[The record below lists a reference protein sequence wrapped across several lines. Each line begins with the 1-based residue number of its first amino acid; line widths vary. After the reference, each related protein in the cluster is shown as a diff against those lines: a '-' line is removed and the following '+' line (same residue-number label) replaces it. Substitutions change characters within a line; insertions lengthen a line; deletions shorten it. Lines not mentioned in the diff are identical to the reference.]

1 MVSLKKKS
9 KNSLDGR
16 LLMWFEHY
24 LQKKL
29 NQVCMVCIESLSLTP
44 DCAHTSGSQYGQKA
58 DFSK

>member
-1 MVSLKKKS
+1 
-9 KNSLDGR
+9 
-16 LLMWFEHY
+16 MWFEHY